1 MKKILLPLLLT
12 VVIVT
17 SACGKTSG
25 PKDEMPSQSA
35 PAASPV
41 ASADVTAS
49 PAATAEAEDD
59 ASGTEEDNTVDIDTG
74 GTNLERMSPED
85 VAEKVIADGRT
96 KNAFVGQWRAVGT
109 TSENAAFAA
118 LELTITKDDYLVTM
132 SFDNY
137 DGTTSYKGQYEIKD
151 GILEFD
157 ESFIDCTAYF
167 YKGDIKTL
175 VIDNGTSLVFCEH
188 LEQESEMR

>member
-1 MKKILLPLLLT
+1 MKKLLLPLLLAA
-12 VVIVT
+12 VMVT
-17 SACGKTSG
+17 ASCGKGNDGDKPMSS
-25 PKDEMPSQSA
+25 PEES
-35 PAASPV
+35 PAASV
-41 ASADVTAS
+41 SVSAS
-49 PAATAEAEDD
+49 PAATEVADGDTAGTGTDNESQTTAD
-59 ASGTEEDNTVDIDTG
+59 AG

-85 VAEKVIADGRT
+85 VADEEIDDGRT
-96 KNAFVGQWRAVGT
+96 KNAFIGQWRAVGT
-109 TSENAAFAA
+109 TSENAAFTA

-137 DGTTSYKGQYEIKD
+137 AGTTSYKGQYELKN

-157 ESFIDCTAYF
+157 ESFIDCIAYF
-167 YKGDIKTL
+167 YESDIKTL